1 MNARLIASLLP
12 IALLAACSGDPEE
25 EAGSAVLDPASEQ
38 ALNDELMTD
47 PDMAG
52 RNEAGAALS
61 GTGNT
66 SVPNIDTS
74 PRAIEAARTRAV
86 QLVGG
91 AESLKPAPT
100 ARKLADTAPDSAAM
114 VAAAQ
119 AVVAPGGENCAAKVS
134 YTTGWA
140 AKLPAA
146 FPVYPRANTQEAAG
160 TDEGACALRAVTFH
174 TPVPINEVLAFYTSR
189 AAAAGYSVDHAMKQG
204 DNILSGTRGGSAY
217 VVYARVLGGKVTEV
231 DLVTSSQ

>member
-1 MNARLIASLLP
+1 MNARLIVSLLP

-25 EAGSAVLDPASEQ
+25 DAGSAVLDPASEQ
-38 ALNDELMTD
+38 ALGDELMTD

-61 GTGNT
+61 GTGNGGL
-66 SVPNIDTS
+66 PNIDTS
-74 PRAIEAARTRAV
+74 TRAIEAARTRAV
-86 QLVGG
+86 ELVGG
-91 AESLKPAPT
+91 AAELKPAPT
-100 ARKLADTAPDSAAM
+100 ARKLADNAPDTSAM
-114 VAAAQ
+114 VAAAR
-119 AVVAPGGENCAAKVS
+119 AVVSPGGENCAAKVS

-140 AKLPAA
+140 AKLPSA

-174 TPVPINEVLAFYTSR
+174 TPVPLHEVLAFYASR
-189 AAAAGYSVDHAMKQG
+189 AASAGYSVDHAVKQG
-204 DNILSGTRGGSAY
+204 DNILSGTHGRSAF

-231 DLVTSSQ
+231 DLVTSTQ

>member
-1 MNARLIASLLP
+1 MNARLVASMLP
-12 IALLAACSGDPEE
+12 FTLLAACSGGTDEPAETD
-25 EAGSAVLDPASEQ
+25 AMDPAMEQ

-61 GTGNT
+61 GTGNGA
-66 SVPNIDTS
+66 VPNIDTS
-74 PRAIEAARTRAV
+74 PRVIEAARTRAV
-86 QLVGG
+86 ELVGG
-91 AESLKPAPT
+91 ADALRPAPV
-100 ARKLADTAPDSAAM
+100 ARKLADNAPDSAAM
-114 VAAAQ
+114 VAAAR

-140 AKLPAA
+140 AKLPPE

-174 TPVPINEVLAFYTSR
+174 TPVPLHEVLAFYASR
-189 AAAAGYSVDHAMKQG
+189 AAAAGYSVDHATKQG
-204 DNILSGTRGGSAY
+204 DNVLSGTRGGSAF
-217 VVYARVLGGKVTEV
+217 VVYARVLGGKVTEL
-231 DLVTSSQ
+231 DLVTSTQ